1 MMKLYPISVSRL
13 QLLESGQFISNT
25 IADYVKSGLVATADP
40 TFKKQYDN
48 LTALSI
54 PYNDALNQIRAQK
67 ETEELLNL
75 DLERDHSLT
84 TVRRAVSVFE
94 YSRDAVEVSAYKEIS
109 IILNQYSDLE
119 RANYPAETLGIDK
132 VVAEIRAA
140 KDQAIDTL
148 DLKKHV
154 DRLES
159 ANTDFKTKF
168 ADRSSD
174 VISNVAYDTKAMRKE
189 LFNVYN
195 TLASYV
201 ESMANIT
208 KEANYLDTLK
218 VFNYSREYF
227 ADILARRE
235 GINKKNRPAS

>member
-1 MMKLYPISVSRL
+1 MKLYPISVSRL

-25 IADYVKSGLVATADP
+25 IADYVKSGLVAATDP
-40 TFKKQYDN
+40 TFKMQYDN
-48 LTALSI
+48 LKALSI

-67 ETEELLNL
+67 ETEELMNL
-75 DLERDHSLT
+75 DLQRDHSLT

-94 YSRDAVEVSAYKEIS
+94 YSHNAVEVSAYKEIS

-132 VVAEIRAA
+132 VVTEIRNA
-140 KDQAIDTL
+140 KDRAIDTL
-148 DLKKHV
+148 DLTRHV
-154 DRLES
+154 DRLEN
-159 ANTDFKTKF
+159 ANTDFKAKF
-168 ADRSSD
+168 VDRSSD

-201 ESMANIT
+201 ESTANIT
-208 KEANYLDTLK
+208 KEAYYLDTLK
-218 VFNYSREYF
+218 VFDYSREYF